1 MLQPFQTESG
11 PLEDVN
17 KTNGA
22 LVGHWGSN
30 RPAGAG
36 APWAVLGQQDR
47 ASAGAAASSSSP
59 VLAAPPARSRVLGSA
74 RHCSPTQEGHPNAC
88 TLQVGTDVC
97 LNTGGG
103 FRRRLP
109 VSRCPPGFS

>member
-1 MLQPFQTESG
+1 M
-11 PLEDVN
+11 EDVN

-30 RPAGAG
+30 RLAGAG
-36 APWAVLGQQDR
+36 APWAVLGQQDK
-47 ASAGAAASSSSP
+47 ASADAAASSSSP

-74 RHCSPTQEGHPNAC
+74 RHCFPTQEGHPKN
-88 TLQVGTDVC
+88 LQVGTDVC
-97 LNTGGG
+97 LNAGGG